1 MKHKTPLAIIT
12 TMDMSS
18 SFSKFVDIVTNLVF
32 LRVGQTQSQVLKF
45 RSLLIY
51 SQPHLAMLVREVDST
66 FTLSLVGLSYTLAL
80 MVVQFVKDGT

>member
-32 LRVGQTQSQVLKF
+32 LRVGQNQSL
-45 RSLLIY
+45 
-51 SQPHLAMLVREVDST
+51 
-66 FTLSLVGLSYTLAL
+66 TLA
-80 MVVQFVKDGT
+80 VC